1 MNPTR
6 PAPAPPR
13 TGPGLANVRHL
24 LAVSSCKGG
33 VGKSTVAVNL
43 ACSLSNLGMRVGIFD
58 ADIYG
63 PSLPTLIDAGRPEL
77 FQRAGLI
84 VPMVYQDMKLMSFG
98 YLDPDQ
104 SGSAAIL
111 RGPRVSQVLNQLL
124 TGTDWGELDVL
135 VIDYPPGTGDIQLT
149 LSQIVPIS
157 GAVIVTTPQQLSFVD
172 VVKGISMFDQ
182 LSVPTL
188 AVVENMS
195 YFRCPKCGEATRIFG
210 EGARRKLVE
219 QYGYS
224 ESLEI
229 PVVAEISVQG
239 DAGRPYVWAHPETEV
254 SKSYLKLAEVVRRD
268 LHKMAAGGLPI
279 PRLSYNV
286 GQAMLLTLPD
296 GTEHEFTPASLRRAC
311 RCAHCVDENTGQ
323 PKLNPAE
330 VSEDVYPVQVNAAGN
345 YAASVQ
351 WSDGHTTSI
360 YPFSTLLAGI
370 RDGRLE
376 KPAS

>member
-1 MNPTR
+1 MS
-6 PAPAPPR
+6 APKSPNAPPAR
-13 TGPGLANVRHL
+13 GPGLAGVRHI

-43 ACSLSNLGMRVGIFD
+43 ACSLTNLGLRVGIFD

-77 FQRAGLI
+77 FQRNGLI
-84 VPMVYQDMKLMSFG
+84 VPLRYEDIKLMSFG

-111 RGPRVSQVLNQLL
+111 RGPRVSQILNQLL

-149 LSQIVPIS
+149 LSQTVPIS

-182 LSVPTL
+182 LSVPTS

-195 YFRCPKCGEATRIFG
+195 FFRCPKCGEATRIFG

-219 QYGYS
+219 QYGYT

-229 PVVAEISVQG
+229 PVVSEISIQG
-239 DAGRPYVWAHPETEV
+239 DAGRPYVWARPGTEV
-254 SKSYLKLAEVVRRD
+254 SQSYTNLALVVQRD
-268 LHKMAAGGLPI
+268 LRKLSEGGSTVPKLT
-279 PRLSYNV
+279 YNV

-296 GTEHEFTPASLRRAC
+296 GTEHEFTPASLRRNC
-311 RCAHCVDENTGQ
+311 RCAHCVEETTGER
-323 PKLNPAE
+323 KLDPAS
-330 VSEDVYPVQVNAAGN
+330 VPEDVYPTQVLPAGN
-345 YAASVQ
+345 YAASIH
-351 WSDGHTTSI
+351 WSDGHTSSI
-360 YPFSTLLAGI
+360 YPFAALLEGI
-370 RDGRLE
+370 RSGALE
-376 KPAS
+376 KPTT